1 MVDYIEVM
9 DILEE
14 FVLVLGPGQ
23 VCLRFYGGLHFFSF
37 FPTPFGFTSFYGSF
51 SKEIFKIKNMKKK
64 NVKKTDEEISDE
76 IKQALF
82 DEINN
87 TINDEIIKSL
97 KTGKKSDCLIPMK
110 KSKQ

>member
-1 MVDYIEVM
+1 
-9 DILEE
+9 
-14 FVLVLGPGQ
+14 
-23 VCLRFYGGLHFFSF
+23 
-37 FPTPFGFTSFYGSF
+37 
-51 SKEIFKIKNMKKK
+51 MKKK

-87 TINDEIIKSL
+87 TINDEIINSL